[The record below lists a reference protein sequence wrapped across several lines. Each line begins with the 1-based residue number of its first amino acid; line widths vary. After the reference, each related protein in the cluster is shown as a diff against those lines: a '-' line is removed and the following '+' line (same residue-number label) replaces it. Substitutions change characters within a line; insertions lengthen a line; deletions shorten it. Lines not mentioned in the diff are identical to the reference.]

1 MTRKGIEQEFKK
13 IDYELFVNRPNFTP
27 YPPNVVKRRE
37 FLLFAQVH
45 LGNILGAKIKKDKV
59 EESLQE
65 FSYWVIMEEYY
76 NWDKSSKQRTLRR
89 R

>member
-1 MTRKGIEQEFKK
+1 MTRKEIEQEFKK

-45 LGNILGAKIKKDKV
+45 LGNILGAKIKKDRWSERFETEMYSKV
-59 EESLQE
+59 MG
-65 FSYWVIMEEYY
+65 IYY
-76 NWDKSSKQRTLRR
+76 NWDKNE
-89 R
+89 

>member
-45 LGNILGAKIKKDKV
+45 LSNILDAKLKRDEWSERFETEMYSKV
-59 EESLQE
+59 MG
-65 FSYWVIMEEYY
+65 IYY
-76 NWDKSSKQRTLRR
+76 NWDKK
-89 R
+89 

>member
-13 IDYELFVNRPNFTP
+13 IDYELSVNRPNFTP

-45 LGNILGAKIKKDKV
+45 LGNILGAKIKKDKWSERFETEMYSKV
-59 EESLQE
+59 MG
-65 FSYWVIMEEYY
+65 IYY
-76 NWDKSSKQRTLRR
+76 NWDKK
-89 R
+89 